1 MRSSTIT
8 SKPRKK
14 VNSKRNDHAQNQSME
29 SNSVPHMSQQI
40 QPQQQQANGN
50 PHTSIVVRNQINII
64 NNGTNSQQQ

>member
-1 MRSSTIT
+1 
-8 SKPRKK
+8 
-14 VNSKRNDHAQNQSME
+14 ME

-40 QPQQQQANGN
+40 QPQQQQQANGN